1 MINPLVMSGTG
12 CTFSTALVCYLTKG
26 KSLEEAIGLSKEY
39 ICSII
44 KESIDTKLG
53 KKIAYFGTERSK
65 FKLLFARRLSE

>member
-1 MINPLVMSGTG
+1 MMRGAG
-12 CTFSTALVCYLTKG
+12 CSFLAALACYLAKG

-53 KKIAYFGTERSK
+53 KNR
-65 FKLLFARRLSE
+65 LLWHGVK

>member
-1 MINPLVMSGTG
+1 MSGTG
-12 CTFSTALVCYLTKG
+12 YTFLASLACYLTNG

-53 KKIAYFGTERSK
+53 KKR
-65 FKLLFARRLSE
+65 LLWHEAK

>member
-1 MINPLVMSGTG
+1 MKGAGCSFLVVL
-12 CTFSTALVCYLTKG
+12 ACYLAKG

-53 KKIAYFGTERSK
+53 NNR
-65 FKLLFARRLSE
+65 LLWHGVK